1 LSHLDRIK
9 TLTALTAQS
18 IILACESVSQNQS
31 YTLYLSGGGAHNKTL
46 TMLLKTFAKGNKV
59 KLFDDLGFSADSKEA
74 VLFSWLAYQTLAGQ
88 SLTSPKGNGI
98 EKTITL
104 GKISL
109 PK

>member
-1 LSHLDRIK
+1 
-9 TLTALTAQS
+9 
-18 IILACESVSQNQS
+18 
-31 YTLYLSGGGAHNKTL
+31 
-46 TMLLKTFAKGNKV
+46 MLLKTFAKGNKE